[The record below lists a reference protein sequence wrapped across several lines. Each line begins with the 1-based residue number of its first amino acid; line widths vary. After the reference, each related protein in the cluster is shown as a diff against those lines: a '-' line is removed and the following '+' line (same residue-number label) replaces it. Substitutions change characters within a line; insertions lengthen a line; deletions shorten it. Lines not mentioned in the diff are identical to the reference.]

1 MRFKKVYILA
11 KELKLKSSAIIKK
24 CQEHNF
30 KIKNHMS
37 QVSPGLEGLIREWFL
52 ETDDFQNKNPMSFTF
67 RGTTYAVQDWNEIL
81 TGVCKIMAEKEP
93 DKFEKVL
100 LNFTGRT
107 RKYFSRDK
115 SELEQPKK
123 IPNTGIYVMTKLGAN
138 EIVRRSKNV
147 IKHFGYN
154 PDDLRVNAV

>member
-1 MRFKKVYILA
+1 
-11 KELKLKSSAIIKK
+11 
-24 CQEHNF
+24 
-30 KIKNHMS
+30 
-37 QVSPGLEGLIREWFL
+37 
-52 ETDDFQNKNPMSFTF
+52 MSFTF

>member
-123 IPNTGIYVMTKLGAN
+123 IPNT
-138 EIVRRSKNV
+138 
-147 IKHFGYN
+147 
-154 PDDLRVNAV
+154 